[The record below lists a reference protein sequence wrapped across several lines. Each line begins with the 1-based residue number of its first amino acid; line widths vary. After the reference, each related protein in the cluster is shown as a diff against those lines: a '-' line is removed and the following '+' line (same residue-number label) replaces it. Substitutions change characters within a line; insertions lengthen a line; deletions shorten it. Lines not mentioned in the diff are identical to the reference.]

1 MAESLGPDNKRFKM
15 LKAMGFQEGEG
26 LGAEGQGRKGP
37 IPVQI
42 RKGKTGLGW
51 SKT

>member
-1 MAESLGPDNKRFKM
+1 MAERLGPDNKGFAM
-15 LKAMGFQEGEG
+15 LKAMGFQEGQG
-26 LGAEGQGRKGP
+26 LGAEGQGRRDP
-37 IPVQI
+37 IPVQM